1 MKQNKYSILPAIIEA
16 LIILTT
22 SMLTLLLREVPG
34 MMTYII
40 PITLLAVYILLKF
53 FYRKGTS
60 WIHRH
65 ATSKGS
71 VANLSTEIERFDHP
85 LGKAEV
91 QKKRMELFHH
101 EFQLEQQ
108 SYLLQ
113 KEKENDLKLAAILK
127 YTRDTF
133 KRLDF
138 DETEIFQICECVR
151 YFVTNQQVLN
161 QTEVHIKRRMNVTQI
176 ALKNFAWNIAFQY
189 NISGDHAARF
199 VIATLNGSA
208 IRHSLQCGRTY
219 APQPESMLLRLT
231 NTFCNFAVKR
241 KNDSPRLSTYHPV
254 HSGKKSKCG
263 SSRFS
268 CGNTT
273 AFFDRH
279 KYFTLG

>member
-1 MKQNKYSILPAIIEA
+1 MKQNKYSIRPAIIEA

-22 SMLTLLLREVPG
+22 SMLTLLLREVLG

-40 PITLLAVYILLKF
+40 PITLLVVFILLKV

-65 ATSKGS
+65 ATSKES
-71 VANLSTEIERFDHP
+71 VANLSTKSEQSEHP

-161 QTEVHIKRRMNVTQI
+161 RTEVHIKRRMNVTQI

-189 NISGDHAARF
+189 NISGGDAARF
-199 VIATLNGSA
+199 VIATFNEWFS
-208 IRHSLQCGRTY
+208 
-219 APQPESMLLRLT
+219 
-231 NTFCNFAVKR
+231 NTTFDTVR
-241 KNDSPRLSTYHPV
+241 KNLR
-254 HSGKKSKCG
+254 
-263 SSRFS
+263 
-268 CGNTT
+268 TT
-273 AFFDRH
+273 TGRH
-279 KYFTLG
+279 VIEIDENIL

>member
-138 DETEIFQICECVR
+138 DETEIFQIYVS
-151 YFVTNQQVLN
+151 
-161 QTEVHIKRRMNVTQI
+161 
-176 ALKNFAWNIAFQY
+176 
-189 NISGDHAARF
+189 SG
-199 VIATLNGSA
+199 
-208 IRHSLQCGRTY
+208 
-219 APQPESMLLRLT
+219 
-231 NTFCNFAVKR
+231 
-241 KNDSPRLSTYHPV
+241 
-254 HSGKKSKCG
+254 
-263 SSRFS
+263 
-268 CGNTT
+268 
-273 AFFDRH
+273 
-279 KYFTLG
+279 

>member
-40 PITLLAVYILLKF
+40 PITLLVVYILLKF

-71 VANLSTEIERFDHP
+71 VANLSTESEQSEHP

-113 KEKENDLKLAAILK
+113 KEKENDLKLAAIL
-127 YTRDTF
+127 
-133 KRLDF
+133 
-138 DETEIFQICECVR
+138 
-151 YFVTNQQVLN
+151 
-161 QTEVHIKRRMNVTQI
+161 RMNVTQI

-199 VIATLNGSA
+199 VIATFNEWFSN
-208 IRHSLQCGRTY
+208 S
-219 APQPESMLLRLT
+219 
-231 NTFCNFAVKR
+231 TFATVR
-241 KNDSPRLSTYHPV
+241 KNLR
-254 HSGKKSKCG
+254 
-263 SSRFS
+263 
-268 CGNTT
+268 TT
-273 AFFDRH
+273 TGRH
-279 KYFTLG
+279 VIEIDEHIL

>member
-113 KEKENDLKLAAILK
+113 KEKENDLKLAAIL
-127 YTRDTF
+127 
-133 KRLDF
+133 
-138 DETEIFQICECVR
+138 
-151 YFVTNQQVLN
+151 
-161 QTEVHIKRRMNVTQI
+161 RMNVTQI

-199 VIATLNGSA
+199 VIATFNEWFS
-208 IRHSLQCGRTY
+208 
-219 APQPESMLLRLT
+219 
-231 NTFCNFAVKR
+231 NTTFATVR
-241 KNDSPRLSTYHPV
+241 KNLRTTT
-254 HSGKKSKCG
+254 GKHVIEI
-263 SSRFS
+263 
-268 CGNTT
+268 
-273 AFFDRH
+273 DEH
-279 KYFTLG
+279 IL